1 MRICNLKFKLII
13 LSPCWWPVSVQA
25 SSWHEPI
32 DVKLMF
38 IMPVIPRE
46 NYLLRIVT
54 LLRQPLYKPYLFG
67 ACLYAFAQWS
77 KTLYGNRYFYFV
89 SLYLKLLKRF
99 YMYSL
104 SSSWLSRGFRS
115 PYHPYHCLIFWI
127 QTAPRQN
134 LTEAVFLSNR
144 KSAVLNFCLL
154 TSFFFCK
161 MKTVNTHFS
170 AKSSWEVHWIV
181 MFQKDAV
188 CSAVWE

>member
-1 MRICNLKFKLII
+1 MSRLAPGMSQSKAASPPVTPHTQRTNIGCHRCPCMQVHIPKFKLII

-77 KTLYGNRYFYFV
+77 KTLYGNRYFNFV

-99 YMYSL
+99 YMYLL
-104 SSSWLSRGFRS
+104 SSCWSSIGFRS
-115 PYHPYHCLIFWI
+115 PYHSFCLIF
-127 QTAPRQN
+127 
-134 LTEAVFLSNR
+134 
-144 KSAVLNFCLL
+144 
-154 TSFFFCK
+154 
-161 MKTVNTHFS
+161 
-170 AKSSWEVHWIV
+170 
-181 MFQKDAV
+181 
-188 CSAVWE
+188 

>member
-99 YMYSL
+99 YL
-104 SSSWLSRGFRS
+104 SSCWSSRGFRS

-134 LTEAVFLSNR
+134 STEAVFLSNR
-144 KSAVLNFCLL
+144 KVSFWIFVIFC
-154 TSFFFCK
+154 FIFCK
-161 MKTVNTHFS
+161 MKKVSTNISVT
-170 AKSSWEVHWIV
+170 SSWEVHWIV
-181 MFQKDAV
+181 MSQKD
-188 CSAVWE
+188 

>member
-1 MRICNLKFKLII
+1 MSKLAPGTSQSKASSRYSTYPKAEHIVRHTCPYIRICNPKFKSII

-104 SSSWLSRGFRS
+104 SSCWSSRGFRS
-115 PYHPYHCLIFWI
+115 PYRPYHPYHCLIF
-127 QTAPRQN
+127 
-134 LTEAVFLSNR
+134 
-144 KSAVLNFCLL
+144 
-154 TSFFFCK
+154 
-161 MKTVNTHFS
+161 
-170 AKSSWEVHWIV
+170 
-181 MFQKDAV
+181 
-188 CSAVWE
+188 